1 MTEETQRFA
10 GKVVLVVGGNTG
22 IGLATAQAF
31 SDEGASVMISARREP
46 QLQESVQQIR
56 DSGGQADYV
65 VADITRP
72 ESVAAMVNATV
83 EKFGALHIAYNNAGI
98 TGTVHLP
105 VEDAE
110 LSMFEQ
116 VMAVNVTGTWL
127 SMKYEVPAILASGGG
142 AIVNCGS
149 VASFRGSPGCSAYY
163 GSKHAV
169 AGMTKCV
176 ALENA
181 QRGIRVNAVCPGLI
195 MTDLV
200 EKGFAAAPEKLEM
213 LTGRIPMGRTGN
225 PEEIAQ
231 AVLWLASEESSFVNG
246 VMLPVDGA
254 TSV

>member
-1 MTEETQRFA
+1 MGNRFA
-10 GKVVLVVGGNTG
+10 GKTALVVGGNSG
-22 IGLATAQAF
+22 IGLATAIAF
-31 SDEGASVMISARREP
+31 AQEGANVMIAARRESE
-46 QLQESVQQIR
+46 LQSAVQEIR
-56 DSGGQADYV
+56 GAGGHAEYV
-65 VADITRP
+65 VTDITKP
-72 ESVAAMVNATV
+72 ESVEAMVKATV
-83 EKFGALHIAYNNAGI
+83 DRLGALHVAYNNAGI

-110 LSMFEQ
+110 LAMFEQ
-116 VMAVNVTGTWL
+116 VMAINVTGTWL
-127 SMKYEVPAILASGGG
+127 CMKYQVPAILASGGG

-149 VASFRGSPGCSAYY
+149 VASLRGSPGCSAYY

-181 QRGIRVNAVCPGLI
+181 ARGIRVNAVCPGLV

-200 EKGFAAAPEKLEM
+200 ERGFAEAPEKLQM
-213 LTGRIPMGRTGN
+213 LTGRIPMQRTGR
-225 PEEIAQ
+225 PEEVAN